1 MIGRSVC
8 TTTLAILTVSG
19 WFSSVSVLSADES
32 SPKSA
37 TPGSIATRDILYF
50 HRDAPVF
57 IRVRLEVDGASFET
71 SWHAHVQSLFS
82 AIDTDSDGR
91 LTADEIT
98 FRTTSTDGQN
108 AADVLRLV
116 RDPDLWVADRRPFD
130 HVITMN
136 ELTAFLLS
144 RQRGP
149 FQSTDKS
156 PPSATGSIIGESL
169 FQLLDTDAN
178 RNLSVDELS
187 RAMASLHRRDLD
199 DDETFGVSELN
210 IAQTDRFV
218 ARPSSGSTVGVRP
231 FVTLTPGSA
240 SLEILKQIERRYASR
255 PTETADVRSTLSRR
269 LQPSDLGLKDDVF
282 GNYDFDSDGTLDRE
296 ELREMVRNPPPT
308 VELVVRLGK
317 RNTEQSS
324 VEMIGT
330 TDEQKISVRR
340 SSDGLVSIAIGDVQ
354 IEIVESASGP
364 DVAKRYLIRQFAA
377 ADADQNGYLDEK
389 EARRNGAFQ
398 ASFDQFDEDGDG
410 NLYAEE
416 LTAVVDSRTKAA
428 RSRTRMDVTNRGRDL
443 FQILDADRNRNL
455 NRRELVKAIK
465 RVELWDIDGDGE
477 VSEAEI
483 PQLYQISFGPG
494 QPQFR
499 GVQIPGQT
507 VQSSD
512 QGSST
517 KSVAPLWFKKLDR
530 NDDGELARREFPG
543 TLKEFQQLDQ
553 NSDSVIDTAEA
564 EFVRQVGR

>member
-8 TTTLAILTVSG
+8 NSTLAILAVSG
-19 WFSSVSVLSADES
+19 WFYSVSVLFADES

-57 IRVRLEVDGASFET
+57 IRVRLEVDRASFET

-82 AIDTDSDGR
+82 AIDADGDGR

-98 FRTTSTDGQN
+98 ARTTSTSGQN

-116 RDPDLWVADRRPFD
+116 RGPDLWAADRRPFD
-130 HVITMN
+130 RVITMN
-136 ELTAFLLS
+136 ELTAFLVS

-178 RNLSVDELS
+178 RNLSTDELS

-240 SLEILKQIERRYASR
+240 SLQTLKEIERRYASR

-282 GNYDFDSDGTLDRE
+282 GNYDFDTDGTLDRE
-296 ELREMVRNPPPT
+296 ELREMIRNPPPT
-308 VELVVRLGK
+308 VQLVVRLGE
-317 RNTEQSS
+317 RNKGQSS

-330 TDEQKISVRR
+330 TNKQKISVRR

-364 DVAKRYLIRQFAA
+364 DVAKRYLVRQFTA

-389 EARRNGAFQ
+389 EAGRNGAFQ

-416 LTAVVDSRTKAA
+416 LTAVVDSRTTAA
-428 RSRTRMDVTNRGRDL
+428 RSRTRMDVSNRGRDL
-443 FQILDADRNRNL
+443 FQILDADRNRSL
-455 NRRELVKAIK
+455 NRQELVKAIK

-507 VQSSD
+507 VQGAD

-530 NDDGELARREFPG
+530 NDDGELARRDFPG